1 MTAEKNCTAVVVAAG
16 NARRMQGIDK
26 ILQPLDGV
34 PVIVRTV
41 AALEASGEFEAV
53 VLVTRPD
60 LFEPL
65 QALLAERVTL
75 IAGGSTRAESVQ
87 NGLSVVKTAYVAVH
101 DGARPLVS
109 SAVIREAVAAAK
121 RFGAAAPAIPVTD
134 TVKTAHNAVV
144 TGTPDRKALFAVQTP
159 QVFRTEQLCTALKQ
173 ALTSGLA
180 LTDDCSAVEAS
191 GFPVRLTAGSP
202 ENIKLT
208 TPVDFAL
215 AEAIIKWRERP

>member
-41 AALEASGEFEAV
+41 AALEASGEFDAI

-60 LFEPL
+60 LFAPL
-65 QALLAERVTL
+65 QALLAERVTPV
-75 IAGGSTRAESVQ
+75 AGGSTRAESVQ

-159 QVFRTEQLCTALKQ
+159 QVFRTEQLRTALKQ
-173 ALTSGLA
+173 ALASGLA